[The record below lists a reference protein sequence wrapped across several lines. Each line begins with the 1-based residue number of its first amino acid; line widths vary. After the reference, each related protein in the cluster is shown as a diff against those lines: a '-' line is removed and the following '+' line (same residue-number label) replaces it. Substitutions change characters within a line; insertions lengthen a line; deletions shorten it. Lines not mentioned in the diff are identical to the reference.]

1 MAEIRLI
8 CPDCGTE
15 YQIPETAVPDGG
27 RDVECSECGRIWHAA
42 PAAAAIHPME
52 MGVYSYNFAEFKGL
66 STPNS
71 APPAEAEPAPEPAP
85 EPVAEHEAQSETVT
99 TSQPASGSATP
110 SVPLKRRLPE
120 NVLNILLE
128 EVEHERQARQAES
141 SRDANQE
148 PDPVT
153 AQAGDALEEP
163 DWPATTVIGKRR
175 VQIPEAPVAK
185 AAPISEPEPA
195 EVLPQ
200 AAITPKPDVVIAAKP
215 MNTLPVLAASQPKN
229 DYWQGVGTA
238 AAIAAI
244 LVAIYVI
251 APSGAPDGLLGDIRH
266 GLDQARLWLQNAAD
280 GPQS

>member
-42 PAAAAIHPME
+42 PPVAAVHPME

-66 STPNS
+66 STPVATPPPEA
-71 APPAEAEPAPEPAP
+71 APSPAPAP
-85 EPVAEHEAQSETVT
+85 VPEHEAQSETVT
-99 TSQPASGSATP
+99 TSQSTSTSATP

-128 EVEHERQARQAES
+128 EVEHERQARQAEG
-141 SRDANQE
+141 SREAPQE

-153 AQAGDALEEP
+153 AESGDALEEP
-163 DWPATTVIGKRR
+163 DWPATTVIGRR
-175 VQIPEAPVAK
+175 RHQAPEVPVVK
-185 AAPISEPEPA
+185 AAPPISEPEPA
-195 EVLPQ
+195 TAPLPASTPEAETVT
-200 AAITPKPDVVIAAKP
+200 AATP
-215 MNTLPVLAASQPKN
+215 MNTLPVLAATQPKN

-251 APSGAPDGLLGDIRH
+251 APSGAPDGLLSDIRH
-266 GLDQARLWLQNAAD
+266 GLDQARLWLQNAAN

>member
-15 YQIPETAVPDGG
+15 YQIPEIAVPDGG
-27 RDVECSECGRIWHAA
+27 RDVECSECGRVWHAA
-42 PAAAAIHPME
+42 PPAAAVRPME

-66 STPNS
+66 STPD
-71 APPAEAEPAPEPAP
+71 ATPPTDAETAST
-85 EPVAEHEAQSETVT
+85 PVPEHEAQSETVT
-99 TSQPASGSATP
+99 TSQPIPAAAAS

-128 EVEHERQARQAES
+128 EVEHERQARLAES
-141 SRDANQE
+141 NREAEQE

-153 AQAGDALEEP
+153 AQAVYALEEP

-175 VQIPEAPVAK
+175 QTPEVPVAK
-185 AAPISEPEPA
+185 VAPPVGAPESAQKAVQTSAHEA
-195 EVLPQ
+195 E
-200 AAITPKPDVVIAAKP
+200 AKAESVVTAAKP

-229 DYWQGVGTA
+229 DYWQGIGTA

-244 LVAIYVI
+244 LLAIYVI
-251 APSGAPDGLLGDIRH
+251 APSGAPDGMLGDIRH
-266 GLDQARLWLQNAAD
+266 GLDQARLWLQNAAN